1 MVEVSKEIIM
11 AAINII
17 HMNRNAQITLC
28 GLKRRKVTVI
38 TAGLI
43 HNVTCK
49 RCRELCF
56 MRRI

>member
-1 MVEVSKEIIM
+1 M

-28 GLKRRKVTVI
+28 GLKRRKITVI
-38 TAGLI
+38 TASLI